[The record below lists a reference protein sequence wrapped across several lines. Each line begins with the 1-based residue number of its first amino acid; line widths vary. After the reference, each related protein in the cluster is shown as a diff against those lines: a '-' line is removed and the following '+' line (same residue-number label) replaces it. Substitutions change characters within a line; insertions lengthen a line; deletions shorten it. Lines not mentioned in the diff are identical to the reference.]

1 MDDEIKQIIEDI
13 FNIDTWIQSN
23 IPNWMIELA
32 EKIRNEGYKKSA

>member
-13 FNIDTWIQSN
+13 FDIDMYYETNVANWI
-23 IPNWMIELA
+23 IELA